1 MRLAILA
8 ASSRIAIIMDQAIPL
23 DIIRRRTR
31 LRLASTLLVAGSLC
45 AAAWGLN
52 RALRPGVSAAD
63 VVIAEIRRGNVDNT
77 VGAAGV
83 VIPVHEEVVASP
95 GASRVAK
102 VRAKPGQQV
111 TAGDLLLE
119 LDDRDIRLAL
129 EALKEQLAQQDNRVA
144 TLKQELEQKRT
155 QIASA
160 IELLEIDLQAARAT
174 LERNEKLRSSGL
186 VSGENL
192 LTAQLNVKRTEI
204 QLRQQRALLEATH
217 RTTASNIAAADL
229 QKAIL
234 QKQIAQQEQLLDRTR
249 VRAPFGGMLTWL
261 LEEEGASVAAG
272 QLVARVSELNNYRVE
287 ATLSDFHARQ
297 LAPGQAVRVEQNG
310 EVTAGAV
317 HTILPEIQNG
327 TIKLLVDLAQ
337 PRNPH
342 LRNKMRVDVNVVTE
356 RRSNV
361 LVVDSGPAF
370 NGRGPQP
377 VFVVRDGMA
386 RKTTLDLG
394 AGDGKVVE
402 VRAGAGAGE
411 RVIVSDPA
419 DFKNRDSI
427 RITN

>member
-1 MRLAILA
+1 
-8 ASSRIAIIMDQAIPL
+8 MDQAIPL
-23 DIIRRRTR
+23 DILRRRTR
-31 LRLASTLLVAGSLC
+31 LRLASTILVLGALG

-52 RALRPGVSAAD
+52 RALRPSVSAAD
-63 VVIAEIRRGNVDNT
+63 VVIAEVRPGNVDNT

-102 VRAKPGQQV
+102 VLAKPGQQV
-111 TAGDLLLE
+111 HVGDLLLE

-129 EALKEQLAQQDNRVA
+129 EALKEQLAQQDNRIA
-144 TLKQELEQKRT
+144 TLRQELEQKRT
-155 QIASA
+155 QIVSSL
-160 IELLEIDLQAARAT
+160 ELLEIDLQAARAT

-204 QLRQQRALLEATH
+204 QLGQQRALLDATH
-217 RTTASNIAAADL
+217 RTTATNIAAADL

-310 EVTAGAV
+310 EVMAGTV

-342 LRNKMRVDVNVVTE
+342 LRNKMRVDVAVITE
-356 RRSNV
+356 RRTNV

-377 VFVVRDGMA
+377 AFVVRDGLA
-386 RKTTLDLG
+386 RKTVLDLG

-402 VRAGAGAGE
+402 VVAGARAGE
-411 RVIVSDPA
+411 RVVVSDTA
-419 DFKNRDSI
+419 DFKHRDTI